1 MWWSALGN
9 LAEAELGL
17 GQLEEAR
24 LHLAECLEL
33 AREAQF
39 LELIAGCLATAA
51 ALLLET
57 GNAETAARLTGAE
70 DALLE
75 QINFSLHPAER
86 RAPRTPRG
94 RIYTHFSKRRQKNCA
109 MRDGE

>member
-1 MWWSALGN
+1 MWWSLGN

-17 GQLEEAR
+17 GQLQEAR

-39 LELIAGCLATAA
+39 SELIAGCLAVAA

-57 GNAETAARLTGAE
+57 GNAEMAARLGGAE

-75 QINFSLHPAER
+75 QINVALHPAER
-86 RAPRTPRG
+86 RRRARLREDLRALLRTSAEDLHDEG
-94 RIYTHFSKRRQKNCA
+94 R
-109 MRDGE
+109 D